1 MKPSVSS
8 RYLYRPCSPSASELP
23 LRSSRRP
30 YSSDGSFVSFTTL
43 SGATS
48 IGTSLEVDFIASAAK
63 YERAHGG
70 SRRSYSSRWSRG
82 LQKWVYL
89 AKSASRLARHGYLR
103 CTSP

>member
-1 MKPSVSS
+1 M
-8 RYLYRPCSPSASELP
+8 A
-23 LRSSRRP
+23 
-30 YSSDGSFVSFTTL
+30 FTTL

-48 IGTSLEVDFIASAAK
+48 IGTSLEVVLFIASAAK

-89 AKSASRLARHGYLR
+89 AKSASRLARHGYFALYVSVNCLHVR
-103 CTSP
+103 SGE